1 MLYIKNYLT
10 EKEEIEEGSHGGEG
24 SMSLYEIWGKSDFK
38 SNVDFIDQML
48 IPPKS
53 TIGYHKHGN
62 NEEMYIVL
70 EGQGVMT
77 VNNEATL
84 VRKGDMIL
92 NAPHG
97 SHGLHNHSEA
107 DLDVLV
113 IQISV

>member
-10 EKEEIEEGSHGGEG
+10 EKEEIQDGSHGCEG
-24 SMSLYEIWGKSDFK
+24 PMSLYEIWGKSDFK
-38 SNVDFIDQML
+38 SNVDFIDRML

-62 NEEMYIVL
+62 NEEMYIIL

-77 VNNEATL
+77 VNNESTL

-92 NAPHG
+92 NAPHN
-97 SHGLHNHSEA
+97 SHGIQNHSEE